1 MVTDSHRYSKCLELV
16 MRRFLFALAI
26 LGCVSIISAVATHSL
41 VALTYAGDTDD
52 DGRRFLLACAVL
64 SGLMVI
70 CTEAGYG
77 LVMRRHASAPG
88 PSRCGSR

>member
-1 MVTDSHRYSKCLELV
+1 

-52 DGRRFLLACAVL
+52 GGRRFLQACAVL
-64 SGLMVI
+64 AGLVVI
-70 CTEAGYG
+70 CGEAGHG
-77 LVMRRHASAPG
+77 LVSVAHTE
-88 PSRCGSR
+88 PSSNNGKG

>member
-1 MVTDSHRYSKCLELV
+1 

-52 DGRRFLLACAVL
+52 GGRRFLQACAVL

-77 LVMRRHASAPG
+77 LVMRRRASAPG
-88 PSRCGSR
+88 PSRRGSR